1 MDPAM
6 LPPRARAQAIWQQA
20 MKQRA
25 RVLRGLDRL
34 KKGSSDKFEKEQLKT
49 LEADLSQFRL
59 GFVSTLA
66 QDPTYAFEEDVEDVL
81 WKLHVFVNMAYREL
95 AHTTFRGQEHVVT
108 RRRVE
113 RAWIS
118 FLNTATEF
126 YITYFQRLQ
135 GLYGMPQIARV
146 TRALKLAAPK
156 VGEAQKAQVP
166 SEALQ
171 KSFYSTLL
179 HLGDISRW
187 KIKAQ
192 SKPSGMKTAVL
203 YYELAHDL
211 NPTSGAAHH
220 QLGILEDDN
229 HLQIVYHLYRAAAVE
244 SPHPNAIQNLE
255 QEFRKLSNLSQGS
268 RRAGPVDPN
277 HAFADWFTKLHAY
290 LYKGDE
296 YSPELEEEVLH
307 RLELALKKT
316 DTLSLILK
324 MVLTNIA
331 AYYIAKARI
340 QKQWSLKAS
349 SSCQFILRFNVRWIE
364 TLCRLLQSGLRD
376 FGKSALP
383 AQNQADS
390 QGLDAKQPERSSAFT
405 ETILPLAR
413 IYMAWLYIYRTDIVD
428 YQDHLGAY
436 VIDMFR
442 VLASSLTAMANE
454 FNKGVTGPSEYLL
467 AEDFEALGMKPFDD
481 ATLAPICSLHHE
493 PEKGCFKRH
502 WEDSHVPRHS
512 LQQEM
517 LNRVHDWMHYG
528 FALALDE
535 RFPLS
540 VTSANGAVSVQY
552 YEGGEAAA
560 PIQDPAAMSQDP
572 RPNGRQAANPAPQAN
587 ENDSGTIL
595 VTPRDHASPTD
606 PQPPNSSGRDSPT
619 INDLLEA
626 EPNVGLK
633 ARMRSLVDD
642 LLDDDNPSSC
652 PQAQQQG
659 VDGDSRRPSHG
670 TYASRP
676 GQDLGGRPASRLQA
690 SVPAFVPGLRPHSGS
705 ENIDRHLPQS
715 SVKVGGSSSG
725 FSGSGSSGL
734 PHARQRLGGSTD
746 SSGASPF
753 LSPKGDGHA
762 RAASITQRPDGRVDS
777 VSPPIF
783 AFNSSWTRAFDP
795 NASSLPPVM
804 GVPGPQ
810 VSGAASQREVS
821 GTYRHHPVA
830 QTLDQ
835 YQAIVA
841 NGKGYNGSTAYG
853 RGDFATMDD
862 PGYFRNALQQTHMS
876 TALQGADQYDTSV
889 LLSALRGNPSKS

>member
-1 MDPAM
+1 
-6 LPPRARAQAIWQQA
+6 

-34 KKGSSDKFEKEQLKT
+34 KRGASDKFEKEQLKT
-49 LEADLSQFRL
+49 LEEDLAQFRL
-59 GFVSTLA
+59 GFVQTLA
-66 QDPTYAFEEDVEDVL
+66 QDPTYAFEEDAEDVL
-81 WKLHVFVNMAYREL
+81 WKLHIFVNMAYREL
-95 AHTTFRGQEHVVT
+95 AHTIFRGQEHVVT
-108 RRRVE
+108 RRRIE
-113 RAWIS
+113 RAWVT
-118 FLNTATEF
+118 FLNTATAF
-126 YITYFQRLQ
+126 YRTYFQRLQ
-135 GLYGMPQIARV
+135 DLYGMPQIARV
-146 TRALKLAAPK
+146 TRALQLNAPK
-156 VGEAQKAQVP
+156 VGEAQKAQVSP
-166 SEALQ
+166 EALQ

-187 KIKAQ
+187 KLKAQ

-229 HLQIVYHLYRAAAVE
+229 HLQIVYHLYRAGAVE

-255 QEFRKLSNLSQGS
+255 QEFRKLSNLSQTS
-268 RRAGPVDPN
+268 RRAGPADPN

-296 YSPELEEEVLH
+296 YPQELEEEVLH
-307 RLELALKKT
+307 RLELALKKPN
-316 DTLSLILK
+316 TLPLILK

-364 TLCRLLQSGLRD
+364 TLSRLLQSELRD
-376 FGKSALP
+376 FSKSALP
-383 AQNQADS
+383 AQDQAEG
-390 QGLDAKQPERSSAFT
+390 QGLDAVNHPERSSVFT
-405 ETILPLAR
+405 ETILPLTR

-436 VIDMFR
+436 VIDMFQ
-442 VLASSLTAMANE
+442 VLASSLTVMANE
-454 FNKGVTGPSEYLL
+454 FNNGVTGPSEYLL

-493 PEKGCFKRH
+493 PEKGGFKRH
-502 WEDSHVPRHS
+502 WEDSEIPRHS

-517 LNRVHDWMHYG
+517 LSRVYDWMNYG

-535 RFPLS
+535 RFPLT
-540 VTSANGAVSVQY
+540 VTSADGAISVQY
-552 YEGGEAAA
+552 SEGGKPDVPVQTTAAV
-560 PIQDPAAMSQDP
+560 SQDL
-572 RPNGRQAANPAPQAN
+572 RQNDYHAENSAPQVN
-587 ENDSGTIL
+587 GNVSGAVAAKAQDRI
-595 VTPRDHASPTD
+595 SPID
-606 PQPPNSSGRDSPT
+606 PQPQTSSGRESPT

-626 EPNVGLK
+626 EPNMGLK

-642 LLDDDNPSSC
+642 LLDDDNSNFS
-652 PQAQQQG
+652 PQAQHRG
-659 VDGDSRRPSHG
+659 VVEDLRRPSYD

-676 GQDLGGRPASRLQA
+676 VQDFGGRPTSRLQA
-690 SVPAFVPGLRPHSGS
+690 SVPAFIPGLQPQRGS
-705 ENIDRHLPQS
+705 ENIDRPLPQN
-715 SVKVGGSSSG
+715 SVRAGGSSSG

-734 PHARQRLGGSTD
+734 AHARQRLGGSTD

-762 RAASITQRPDGRVDS
+762 RAASGTQRPDGRVDS

-804 GVPGPQ
+804 GMPGPQ
-810 VSGAASQREVS
+810 MNGVAGQRES
-821 GTYRHHPVA
+821 SPADYQHYPAT
-830 QTLDQ
+830 QTLAQ
-835 YQAIVA
+835 YQATIA

-853 RGDFATMDD
+853 RGDLATKDD
-862 PGYFRNALQQTHMS
+862 PGYFRNALRQTHMS
-876 TALQGADQYDTSV
+876 TALQGADQYDQSV
-889 LLSALRGNPSKS
+889 LLSALRGNQPKR

>member
-1 MDPAM
+1 M
-6 LPPRARAQAIWQQA
+6 
-20 MKQRA
+20 
-25 RVLRGLDRL
+25 
-34 KKGSSDKFEKEQLKT
+34 
-49 LEADLSQFRL
+49 
-59 GFVSTLA
+59 
-66 QDPTYAFEEDVEDVL
+66 
-81 WKLHVFVNMAYREL
+81 
-95 AHTTFRGQEHVVT
+95 T

-113 RAWIS
+113 RAWVS

-156 VGEAQKAQVP
+156 VGEAQKARVP

-187 KIKAQ
+187 KLKAQ

-255 QEFRKLSNLSQGS
+255 QEFRKLSNLSQAS
-268 RRAGPVDPN
+268 RRTGPADPN

-296 YSPELEEEVLH
+296 YPRELEEEVLH
-307 RLELALKKT
+307 RLDIALKKT
-316 DTLSLILK
+316 DTLPLILK

-364 TLCRLLQSGLRD
+364 ILCRLLQSGLQD

-383 AQNQADS
+383 AQDHAEGH
-390 QGLDAKQPERSSAFT
+390 GLDDAKQPERSSAFT

-413 IYMAWLYIYRTDIVD
+413 VYMAWLYIYRTDIVD

-467 AEDFEALGMKPFDD
+467 TEDFEALGMKPFDD

-502 WEDSHVPRHS
+502 WEDSNVPKHS

-517 LNRVHDWMHYG
+517 LNRVHDWLHYG

-540 VTSANGAVSVQY
+540 VTSADGAVSVQY
-552 YEGGEAAA
+552 YEGGEPAAL
-560 PIQDPAAMSQDP
+560 IQDPPAMSQDSG
-572 RPNGRQAANPAPQAN
+572 PNDCHAANPAPQF
-587 ENDSGTIL
+587 DGTDGGAVPI
-595 VTPRDHASPTD
+595 TTRDQASPTD
-606 PQPPNSSGRDSPT
+606 PQPRNSSGRNSPT

-642 LLDDDNPSSC
+642 LLDDDNSSFS
-652 PQAQQQG
+652 PQAQQRG
-659 VDGDSRRPSHG
+659 VGGELRRPSYD

-676 GQDLGGRPASRLQA
+676 VQDLGGRPASRLQA

-705 ENIDRHLPQS
+705 ENMDRPLPQS
-715 SVKVGGSSSG
+715 SLKAGGSSSG

-762 RAASITQRPDGRVDS
+762 RAASGTQRPDGRVDS

-810 VSGAASQREVS
+810 VNGVASQREAS
-821 GTYRHHPVA
+821 TMYQHHPVA

-853 RGDFATMDD
+853 RGDLATMDD
-862 PGYFRNALQQTHMS
+862 PGYFRNALQQSHMS
-876 TALQGADQYDTSV
+876 AALQGADQYDTNV
-889 LLSALRGNPSKS
+889 LLSALRGDHSKR

>member
-1 MDPAM
+1 MRHLATDRT
-6 LPPRARAQAIWQQA
+6 PRKADRD
-20 MKQRA
+20 
-25 RVLRGLDRL
+25 LR
-34 KKGSSDKFEKEQLKT
+34 
-49 LEADLSQFRL
+49 FRL
-59 GFVSTLA
+59 GFVQTLA
-66 QDPTYAFEEDVEDVL
+66 QDPTYAFEEDAEDVL

-113 RAWIS
+113 RAWVT
-118 FLNTATEF
+118 FLNTAIAF
-126 YITYFQRLQ
+126 YRTYFQRLQ
-135 GLYGMPQIARV
+135 DLYGMPQIARV
-146 TRALKLAAPK
+146 TRALQLDAPK

-166 SEALQ
+166 PEALK

-187 KIKAQ
+187 KLKAQ
-192 SKPSGMKTAVL
+192 SKPSGMKPAVL

-244 SPHPNAIQNLE
+244 VPHPNATQNLE
-255 QEFRKLSNLSQGS
+255 QEFRKLSNLSQAS
-268 RRAGPVDPN
+268 RRAGPADPN

-296 YSPELEEEVLH
+296 YPQELEEEVLH
-307 RLELALKKT
+307 RLEIALKKP
-316 DTLSLILK
+316 DTLPLILK

-364 TLCRLLQSGLRD
+364 TLSRLLQSELRD

-383 AQNQADS
+383 AQLQAEG
-390 QGLDAKQPERSSAFT
+390 QGLDDAKQPQRSSAFT
-405 ETILPLAR
+405 DTILPLAR

-436 VIDMFR
+436 VVDMFQ
-442 VLASSLTAMANE
+442 VLASSLTVMANE

-493 PEKGCFKRH
+493 PDKGCFKRH
-502 WEDSHVPRHS
+502 WEDSDTPRHS

-517 LNRVHDWMHYG
+517 LSRVYDWMNYG

-540 VTSANGAVSVQY
+540 VTSADGAISVQY
-552 YEGGEAAA
+552 SEGSKTEA
-560 PIQDPAAMSQDP
+560 PIQIQATTSQDP
-572 RPNGRQAANPAPQAN
+572 RQDDSQAGNPAPQIN
-587 ENDSGTIL
+587 ERNASTVP
-595 VTPRDHASPTD
+595 VTTRIHVSPPDPLPRT
-606 PQPPNSSGRDSPT
+606 SSGRDSPT

-626 EPNVGLK
+626 EPNMGLK

-642 LLDDDNPSSC
+642 LLDDDSSSFI
-652 PQAQQQG
+652 PQAQHRG
-659 VDGDSRRPSHG
+659 VGDDLPRPSYD
-670 TYASRP
+670 TSAARP
-676 GQDLGGRPASRLQA
+676 VQEFNDRPASRLQA
-690 SVPAFVPGLRPHSGS
+690 SVPAFVPSLRPQSGP
-705 ENIDRHLPQS
+705 ENIDRPSTQNA
-715 SVKVGGSSSG
+715 VRTTGSSSG

-734 PHARQRLGGSTD
+734 AHARQRLGGSTD

-762 RAASITQRPDGRVDS
+762 RAASGTQRPDGRVDS

-795 NASSLPPVM
+795 SASSLPPVM

-810 VSGAASQREVS
+810 MNGAAGQRELS
-821 GTYRHHPVA
+821 AEYQHYPAA
-830 QTLDQ
+830 QTQAQ
-835 YQAIVA
+835 YQAIIA

-853 RGDFATMDD
+853 RGDLATKDD

-876 TALQGADQYDTSV
+876 NALQGADQYDQNV
-889 LLSALRGNPSKS
+889 LLSALRGNQPRR